1 MTSAEKERGG
11 GGGGEIERG
20 SGCEGRPVDNCW
32 LLI

>member
-1 MTSAEKERGG
+1 MTSAEKETG

-32 LLI
+32 RLI